1 MKRYERKMFHDGR
14 SPKSKNAMTLKTT
27 SVMHSCMIL
36 SCVTVNFPEPMRFA
50 GTWNVYSGSAMSQ
63 LIRIINSS
71 GLAFSFR
78 CPYHARVMKIFEIT
92 SKITVVIGNSV
103 YSAALMHTEKAEYWV
118 SGPAESRRL
127 QAVIRPVR
135 PKPSTN
141 VLYAT

>member
-1 MKRYERKMFHDGR
+1 MKRYEMQMFHDGR
-14 SPKSKNAMTLKTT
+14 SPKSKNAMTVKTT

-36 SCVTVNFPEPMRFA
+36 SCVTVNVSEPMRFA

-92 SKITVVIGNSV
+92 SKITVIIGHSIH
-103 YSAALMHTEKAEYWV
+103 SAASPYTEKAERRRSGAAGSGSDVGADAV
-118 SGPAESRRL
+118 SGRQQRFDK
-127 QAVIRPVR
+127 V
-135 PKPSTN
+135 
-141 VLYAT
+141 